1 MKHPDYDYD
10 EIADNI
16 FFPIYDRIA
25 EQIIDA
31 TDVRNGK
38 MLDIGCGGGHLGFA
52 VMEKTELE
60 GYFADIKN
68 APVEIA
74 MIRAKERGMQERAH
88 FYVQDV
94 QDLDFED
101 DFADLIIS
109 RGSYLFWEDQK
120 KAFSEIYRVLAPGG
134 RTYIGSGLGSREQR
148 KKIKEKMNELYGGWE
163 SPASKPNH
171 SITTDEYRKMFDSF
185 GWKYEIRDNDEGRWF
200 IIHKEK

>member
-10 EIADNI
+10 EIADKI

-25 EQIIDA
+25 DQIIDA
-31 TDVRNGK
+31 TDIRAGK

-52 VMEKTELE
+52 VMERTALE

-68 APVEIA
+68 APLEIA
-74 MIRAKERGMQERAH
+74 QMRAEERGMQGRTH
-88 FYVQDV
+88 FCVQDV
-94 QDLDFED
+94 HDLDFED

-109 RGSYLFWEDQK
+109 RGSYLFWENQE
-120 KAFSEIYRVLAPGG
+120 KAFGEIYRVLAPGG
-134 RTYIGSGLGSREQR
+134 MTYIGSGLGSSEQR

-171 SITTDEYRKMFDSF
+171 SLTTEEYKKMFDRF
-185 GWKYEIRDNDEGRWF
+185 GWDYEILDGDEGRWF

>member
-68 APVEIA
+68 APV
-74 MIRAKERGMQERAH
+74 
-88 FYVQDV
+88 
-94 QDLDFED
+94 
-101 DFADLIIS
+101 
-109 RGSYLFWEDQK
+109 
-120 KAFSEIYRVLAPGG
+120 
-134 RTYIGSGLGSREQR
+134 
-148 KKIKEKMNELYGGWE
+148 
-163 SPASKPNH
+163 
-171 SITTDEYRKMFDSF
+171 
-185 GWKYEIRDNDEGRWF
+185 
-200 IIHKEK
+200 